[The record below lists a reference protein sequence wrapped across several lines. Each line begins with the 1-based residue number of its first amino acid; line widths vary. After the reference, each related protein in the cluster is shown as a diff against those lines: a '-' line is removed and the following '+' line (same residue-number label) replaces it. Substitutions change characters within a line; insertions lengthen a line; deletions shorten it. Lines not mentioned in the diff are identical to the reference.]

1 MYDDVS
7 FLVCDVV
14 VGGGKVECSVKEVLA
29 DRRVE
34 FYNVK
39 ANKIVLLFVIDGL
52 KPLDHGCRVFPLI
65 EIGCSRDFAVDSV
78 EDLFAYFAYFG
89 FSWVD

>member
-7 FLVCDVV
+7 FVVCDVV

-39 ANKIVLLFVIDGL
+39 ANKTVLLFIIDSL
-52 KPLDHGCRVFPLI
+52 KPFDH
-65 EIGCSRDFAVDSV
+65 
-78 EDLFAYFAYFG
+78 
-89 FSWVD
+89 